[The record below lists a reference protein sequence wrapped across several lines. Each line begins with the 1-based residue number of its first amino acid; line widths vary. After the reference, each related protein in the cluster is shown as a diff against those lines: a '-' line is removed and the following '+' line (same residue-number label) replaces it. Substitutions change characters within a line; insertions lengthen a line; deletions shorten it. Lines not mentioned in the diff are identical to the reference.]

1 MGFMRAGEFTIKS
14 AQDYDPS
21 SSLSPQDIS
30 VDQHSDPS
38 MICVHLKQS
47 KTDPFRH
54 GVNIYMG
61 RTNTE
66 LCPVAAILA
75 NVAIRLSSPGPFF
88 ITKDGSLLTHTQ
100 LVAAVRQALSAAGL
114 DTTGYSGHSFRI
126 GAATSAARA
135 GLEDSLLKDPRA
147 LHGNL
152 NSAYT
157 DYVSSKYT
165 SKYNNNTYDIYGI

>member
-1 MGFMRAGEFTIKS
+1 MRAGEFTIKS
-14 AQDYDPS
+14 AQDYDQS

-30 VDQHSDPS
+30 VDRHSHPS

-47 KTDPFRH
+47 KTDPFKH

-75 NVAIRLSSPGPFF
+75 YVAIRPSSPGPFF
-88 ITKDGSLLTHTQ
+88 ITKDGSPLTRTQ

-114 DTTGYSGHSFRI
+114 DTSGYSGHSFRI
-126 GAATSAARA
+126 GAATSAARI
-135 GLEDSLLKDPRA
+135 GLEDSLIKTLGRWES
-147 LHGNL
+147 
-152 NSAYT
+152 SAYQWSRVFH
-157 DYVSSKYT
+157 YVHFADTETHPPKFFRLT
-165 SKYNNNTYDIYGI
+165 QCL